1 MRYALCVTRYTFMPD
16 NKKAQSIEDLIFSS
30 ENYSDEDENAQQKFS
45 KKQNEIN
52 KKDIERI
59 TMQKAASQGLPYIGL
74 VGFAIS
80 LDALSVIS
88 EAEAIRLSAVCF
100 YYDGE
105 KIRIGSTNPEN
116 IEIKNL
122 LDKLKEKYHCQ
133 GTLYLISENSLNF
146 AFILYKNIPN
156 KRVEIKGVQ
165 VTEEELSKHSEKF
178 SSFKDL
184 QEQINKAEL
193 TEMVSMI
200 LAAAIKAN
208 ASDIHIEGEEK
219 AIKVRF
225 RVDGI
230 LHDSAVLGKEAW
242 KRLISR
248 MKMLAGVKI
257 NVSDRPQDGRVS
269 IYLKNERIDIRASFL
284 PTSYGESV
292 VMRLLRSSTVRLEF
306 EELGIRG
313 QAFKQLEREILRPNG
328 MIVTTGP
335 TGSGKTTTL
344 YAILKKLNNQETKI
358 ITIEDPIEYQMDGV
372 NQSQISDKYTFAK
385 GLRSIVRQDPDII
398 LVGEIRDLETAE
410 IAIQAALT
418 GHLVLS
424 TIHTNDAAGTVPRF
438 LSMGAKP
445 FLLAPSI
452 NAVVGQRLVRKI
464 CGKCKKEAK
473 ISPET
478 MDRIKENFDQL
489 PPEEKKALKGKI
501 SDLKFYEADG
511 CQKCQGIGYRGRI
524 GIYEIMIMSSELEK
538 IILSGNV
545 SEYDMRAA
553 AAKNGMVTMA
563 QDGLLKALDGITSV
577 DEVFRVAK

>member
-464 CGKCKKEAK
+464 CDKCKKEAK
-473 ISPET
+473 INPET
-478 MDRIKENFDQL
+478 MDRIKENLDQL
-489 PPEEKKALKGKI
+489 PLEEKKALKGKI

-538 IILSGNV
+538 IILSVNV

>member
-1 MRYALCVTRYTFMPD
+1 MPD